1 MMGEPEFWW
10 WWVGA
15 IILLVV
21 EILLPGTFF
30 LWLSI
35 SAAIV
40 GLVLLIVP
48 DLGTHYQLLIFAVL
62 AVLSVIFWFV
72 VMRRRKVEIEES
84 GLNRR
89 GEQYRGQIVTIV
101 HPIRNGAGKARVG
114 DSLWSVEGPDMPAGA
129 SARVVGVSGNRLKVE
144 PV

>member
-1 MMGEPEFWW
+1 MSWQPEFWW

-15 IILLVV
+15 IILLVI
-21 EILLPGTFF
+21 EIVLPGTFF

-40 GLVLLIVP
+40 GLILLIFSDIGP
-48 DLGTHYQLLIFAVL
+48 QFQLLIFAVL
-62 AVLSVIFWFV
+62 AVVTVVLWFFV
-72 VMRRRKVEIEES
+72 VRRRKSEIDDN

-89 GEQYRGQIVTIV
+89 GEQYRGQVVTIV
-101 HPIRNGAGKARVG
+101 HPIRNGSGKARVG

-129 SARVVGVSGNRLKVE
+129 SARVVGVTGNRLKVE
-144 PV
+144 PA